1 MKISR
6 CSEYATFGTHELSTN
21 MIKAL
26 KDRKA
31 CLMANHGQV
40 AFGENL
46 SKAFELAQEV
56 ENICHQYIIALKM
69 GEPKNLSLA
78 EMKKILEKVKNYKKA
93 VSYMTK
99 VGEHIT
105 LDIIGT
111 TKEYDPSVFEKV
123 INDIA
128 KAAKVTILNI
138 SKYKFEP
145 QGFTILALL
154 AESHISFHTF
164 PEKGII
170 SFDFFTCGKVSPSV
184 AIDIIK
190 KEFEHKR
197 IVKKEFNRDTKSL
210 YHDIYSS
217 PGLQKSYVVNDVLED
232 FKSKVGQH
240 IEILDLEQFGKS
252 LFIDGEIQVAS
263 TDEHLYSSTFV
274 GSGLNLNKDNERAA
288 IIGGGDGGVA
298 RECIS
303 KNFNFIDWYEL
314 DPEVVDVCNKHLGD
328 IGKKATEKNSVKCV
342 WGDAFESIK
351 SVSDD
356 TYDHIFVDLNDDQFC
371 IDLAA
376 KNMDSLVRILK
387 PKGVI
392 TAQVGSQDKKP
403 QQVENWL
410 NVFNQNFGNAK
421 LSRVYIPSFDC
432 SWNFSSSINH

>member
-1 MKISR
+1 
-6 CSEYATFGTHELSTN
+6 
-21 MIKAL
+21 
-26 KDRKA
+26 
-31 CLMANHGQV
+31 
-40 AFGENL
+40 
-46 SKAFELAQEV
+46 
-56 ENICHQYIIALKM
+56 
-69 GEPKNLSLA
+69 
-78 EMKKILEKVKNYKKA
+78 
-93 VSYMTK
+93 MTK

-105 LDIIGT
+105 LDIIGNN
-111 TKEYDPSVFEKV
+111 KEYNPLFFEKV
-123 INDIA
+123 IYKIA
-128 KAAKVTILNI
+128 EAAKVTVLKI

-170 SFDFFTCGKVSPSV
+170 SFDFFTCGKISPNV
-184 AIDIIK
+184 AFDIIK

-197 IVKKEFNRDTKSL
+197 IIKKEFNRDTVSF

-217 PGLQKSYVVNDVLED
+217 PGLQKSYVVNNIIED

-252 LFIDGEIQVAS
+252 LFIDNEIQVAS
-263 TDEHLYSSTFV
+263 SDEHLYSGTFV
-274 GSGLNLNKDNERAA
+274 NAGLKLNKDKENAA

-303 KNFNFIDWYEL
+303 RGFNFIDWYEL
-314 DPEVVDVCNKHLGD
+314 DPEVVEVCNKHLGK
-328 IGKKATEKNSVKCV
+328 IGNKLTEKNSVKCI
-342 WGDAFESIK
+342 WGDAFQSIK
-351 SVSDD
+351 SVEDD
-356 TYDHIFVDLNDDQFC
+356 KYDKIFVDLNDDQFC

-387 PKGVI
+387 PNGVI

-403 QQVENWL
+403 EQVEKWL
-410 NVFNQNFGNAK
+410 DVFNKNFGNTT
-421 LSRVYIPSFDC
+421 LDRVYIPSFDC

>member
-1 MKISR
+1 
-6 CSEYATFGTHELSTN
+6 
-21 MIKAL
+21 MI
-26 KDRKA
+26 
-31 CLMANHGQV
+31 
-40 AFGENL
+40 
-46 SKAFELAQEV
+46 
-56 ENICHQYIIALKM
+56 
-69 GEPKNLSLA
+69 
-78 EMKKILEKVKNYKKA
+78 
-93 VSYMTK
+93 K

-105 LDIIGT
+105 IDIIGT
-111 TKEYDPSVFEKV
+111 SKEYDPLIFETV
-123 INDIA
+123 IGKIA
-128 KAAKVTILNI
+128 KAADVTILNI

-154 AESHISFHTF
+154 AESHMSFHTF

-170 SFDFFTCGKVSPSV
+170 SFDFFTCGKISPTV

-190 KEFEHKR
+190 KEFKYKR
-197 IVKKEFNRDTKSL
+197 IVKKEFDRDTRSF
-210 YHDIYSS
+210 YRDVYSS

-240 IEILDLEQFGKS
+240 IEILELEQFGKS
-252 LFIDGEIQVAS
+252 LFIDGEIQVS
-263 TDEHLYSSTFV
+263 SSDEHLYSSTFV
-274 GSGLNLNKDNERAA
+274 GAGLILNKNNDRAA

-303 KNFNFIDWYEL
+303 KKFNFVDWYEL
-314 DPEVVDVCNKHLGD
+314 DSEVVEVCNKHLGD
-328 IGKKATEKNSVKCV
+328 IGKKSTEKNSVKCV

-351 SVSDD
+351 TVNDD
-356 TYDHIFVDLNDDQFC
+356 SYDHIFVDLNDDQIC

-376 KNMDSLVRILK
+376 KNMESLVRILK

-403 QQVENWL
+403 HQVENWL
-410 NVFNQNFGNAK
+410 NVFNHHFGNTK

>member
-1 MKISR
+1 
-6 CSEYATFGTHELSTN
+6 
-21 MIKAL
+21 
-26 KDRKA
+26 
-31 CLMANHGQV
+31 
-40 AFGENL
+40 
-46 SKAFELAQEV
+46 
-56 ENICHQYIIALKM
+56 
-69 GEPKNLSLA
+69 
-78 EMKKILEKVKNYKKA
+78 
-93 VSYMTK
+93 MTK

-111 TKEYDPSVFEKV
+111 IGEYEPTHYEKV
-123 INDIA
+123 IHKIA
-128 KAAKVTILNI
+128 DSAKVTILNV

-170 SFDFFTCGKVSPSV
+170 SFDFFTCGKINPSI

-190 KEFEHKR
+190 KEFKHKR

-217 PGLQKSYVVNDVLED
+217 SGLQKSYVVNDVLED

-240 IEILDLEQFGKS
+240 IEILELEQFGKS
-252 LFIDGEIQVAS
+252 LFIDGEIQVATS
-263 TDEHLYSSTFV
+263 DEHLYSSTFV
-274 GSGLNLNKDNERAA
+274 NAGLKLNKDKEKAA

-303 KNFNFIDWYEL
+303 KGFSFIDWYEL
-314 DPEVVDVCNKHLGD
+314 DPEVVDICNKHLGD
-328 IGKKATEKNSVKCV
+328 IGKKSTEKNSVKCV

-351 SVSDD
+351 SVEDD
-356 TYDHIFVDLNDDQFC
+356 KYDKIFVDLNDDQFC

-387 PKGVI
+387 PNGVI

-403 QQVENWL
+403 EQVKKWMD
-410 NVFNQNFGNAK
+410 VFNKNFGNTT
-421 LSRVYIPSFDC
+421 LDRVYIPSFDC

>member
-1 MKISR
+1 
-6 CSEYATFGTHELSTN
+6 
-21 MIKAL
+21 MI
-26 KDRKA
+26 
-31 CLMANHGQV
+31 
-40 AFGENL
+40 
-46 SKAFELAQEV
+46 
-56 ENICHQYIIALKM
+56 
-69 GEPKNLSLA
+69 
-78 EMKKILEKVKNYKKA
+78 
-93 VSYMTK
+93 K

-105 LDIIGT
+105 LDIIGAN
-111 TKEYDPSVFEKV
+111 KEYDPSVFETV
-123 INDIA
+123 ITEIA
-128 KAAKVTILNI
+128 KAANVTILNV

-164 PEKGII
+164 PEKRII
-170 SFDFFTCGKVSPSV
+170 SFDFFTCGKVSPSIALNV
-184 AIDIIK
+184 IKEEIEHTHII
-190 KEFEHKR
+190 
-197 IVKKEFNRDTKSL
+197 KKEFNRDTVDL
-210 YHDIYSS
+210 YHDNYSS
-217 PGLQKSYVVNDVLED
+217 PGLHKSYVVNKVLEN
-232 FKSKVGQH
+232 FKSKVGQY
-240 IEILDLEQFGKS
+240 IEILDLEQFGKA
-252 LFIDGEIQVAS
+252 LFIDNEIQVAES
-263 TDEHLYSSTFV
+263 DEHLYSSTFV
-274 GSGLNLNKDNERAA
+274 NSGIKLNPNKEKAA

-303 KNFNFIDWYEL
+303 KKFNFIDWFEL
-314 DPEVVDVCNKHLGD
+314 DPEVVEVCNKHLGD

-351 SVSDD
+351 TVKED

-410 NVFNQNFGNAK
+410 NVFHHHFGNTK

>member
-1 MKISR
+1 
-6 CSEYATFGTHELSTN
+6 
-21 MIKAL
+21 
-26 KDRKA
+26 
-31 CLMANHGQV
+31 
-40 AFGENL
+40 
-46 SKAFELAQEV
+46 
-56 ENICHQYIIALKM
+56 
-69 GEPKNLSLA
+69 
-78 EMKKILEKVKNYKKA
+78 
-93 VSYMTK
+93 MTK

-111 TKEYDPSVFEKV
+111 DKEYDPSVYERV
-123 INDIA
+123 INEIA

-138 SKYKFEP
+138 SKYQFKP

-170 SFDFFTCGKVSPSV
+170 SFDFFTCGKISPSI
-184 AIDIIK
+184 AIDIVK
-190 KEFEHKR
+190 KEFKHKR
-197 IVKKEFNRDTKSL
+197 IVKKEFNRDTTAL

-217 PGLQKSYVVNDVLED
+217 PGLQKAYVVNDVLED

-252 LFIDGEIQVAS
+252 LFIDGEIQVAAS
-263 TDEHLYSSTFV
+263 DEHLYSSTFV
-274 GSGLNLNKDNERAA
+274 GSGLSLNKNNEKAA

-303 KNFNFIDWYEL
+303 KKFNFIDWYEL
-314 DPEVVDVCNKHLGD
+314 DPEVVEVCNKHLGD
-328 IGKKATEKNSVKCV
+328 IGKKSTEKNSVKCV

-351 SVSDD
+351 TVNED

-371 IDLAA
+371 IDLAP

-387 PKGVI
+387 PDGVI

-403 QQVENWL
+403 EQVNNWL
-410 NVFNQNFGNAK
+410 KVFNKNFGNAT
-421 LSRVYIPSFDC
+421 LDRVYIPSFDS
-432 SWNFSSSINH
+432 SWNFYSSINH

>member
-1 MKISR
+1 
-6 CSEYATFGTHELSTN
+6 
-21 MIKAL
+21 
-26 KDRKA
+26 
-31 CLMANHGQV
+31 
-40 AFGENL
+40 
-46 SKAFELAQEV
+46 
-56 ENICHQYIIALKM
+56 
-69 GEPKNLSLA
+69 
-78 EMKKILEKVKNYKKA
+78 
-93 VSYMTK
+93 MTK

-111 TKEYDPSVFEKV
+111 TKEYDPSIFEKV
-123 INDIA
+123 IHDIA

-145 QGFTILALL
+145 QGFTIIALL

-190 KEFEHKR
+190 KEFEHTR

-252 LFIDGEIQVAS
+252 LFIDNEIQVA
-263 TDEHLYSSTFV
+263 TKDEHLYSGTFV
-274 GSGLNLNKDNERAA
+274 NAGLKLNKNKETAA

-303 KNFNFIDWYEL
+303 KEFGYIDWFEL
-314 DPEVVDVCNKHLGD
+314 DPEVVEVCEKHLGS
-328 IGKKATEKNSVKCV
+328 IGNKATKKNSVKCI

-351 SVSDD
+351 KIEDD
-356 TYDHIFVDLNDDQFC
+356 RYDKIFVDLNDDQFC
-371 IDLAA
+371 IDLAS

-410 NVFNQNFGNAK
+410 NVFNQNFGNTK